1 MAFGTPLHQ
10 AEQIERDCNEAIRA
24 ARRVTPRLLSG
35 PADLEAAQQS
45 PLFRGKLPPPEKT
58 KARLFV
64 PDVSSKMLKGSLAR
78 LASAG
83 E

>member
-1 MAFGTPLHQ
+1 MQ

-58 KARLFV
+58 KARNVVTGFLSR
-64 PDVSSKMLKGSLAR
+64 PL
-78 LASAG
+78 
-83 E
+83 